1 MPPYAANLTTMP
13 QPRVRHAAVLINDNI
28 FVVGGATSLNNK
40 NNLDSVLM
48 YDINSNQCK
57 EMAPLPF
64 AVSSM
69 ATVSKGDDVFVIG
82 GRDKNDKVLNTVVK
96 YNTNT
101 GKSELLPEMKY
112 CRAACSAVITRSG
125 FSVSLISHATEVKN
139 HIKDCIITLF

>member
-82 GRDKNDKVLNTVVK
+82 GENKNGKVLNTVVK
-96 YNTNT
+96 YDTNT

>member
-57 EMAPLPF
+57 EMVPLPF
-64 AVSSM
+64 AVSNM
-69 ATVSKGDDVFVIG
+69 VTVSKG
-82 GRDKNDKVLNTVVK
+82 R
-96 YNTNT
+96 
-101 GKSELLPEMKY
+101 
-112 CRAACSAVITRSG
+112 R
-125 FSVSLISHATEVKN
+125 
-139 HIKDCIITLF
+139 